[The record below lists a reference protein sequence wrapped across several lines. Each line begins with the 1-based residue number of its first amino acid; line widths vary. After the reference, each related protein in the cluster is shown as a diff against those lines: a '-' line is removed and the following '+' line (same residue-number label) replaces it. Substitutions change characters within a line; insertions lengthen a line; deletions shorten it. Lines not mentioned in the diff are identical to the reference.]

1 MYSRTYSAGE
11 VIKALDVYNTVKSLR
26 KTALITKI
34 SKSSIQRWWCCLR
47 RVIKRKDKRKKRVKR
62 RHKYP
67 DLELNVQN
75 LFHDEHV
82 VFWDLKHLQTTLKR
96 LHNIF
101 PSLTTLYRVLKRCN
115 ISRRRFNS
123 YCVNPRTLSERK
135 QRFLEFKEDLDKF
148 SDDQIVCLDEVS
160 FCNVGNTCYG
170 YFPCGKQPKMISVP
184 KRERYSVV
192 MVVHP
197 TIGVVSYNRVN
208 KAFNKTTFIE
218 FLNNLVPQLPRQTK
232 AVLMDNVAFHRSRD
246 VVQFLEL
253 HGIKPLYIPPYSPRC
268 NPIEEVF
275 SLLKRAFRTKTT
287 KSGFI
292 DRVEESIGILKGYKD
307 LTPFYKHT
315 RGYVQKEC
323 HT

>member
-1 MYSRTYSAGE
+1 M
-11 VIKALDVYNTVKSLR
+11 
-26 KTALITKI
+26 
-34 SKSSIQRWWCCLR
+34 
-47 RVIKRKDKRKKRVKR
+47 
-62 RHKYP
+62 
-67 DLELNVQN
+67 
-75 LFHDEHV
+75 F
-82 VFWDLKHLQTTLKR
+82 
-96 LHNIF
+96 
-101 PSLTTLYRVLKRCN
+101 
-115 ISRRRFNS
+115 
-123 YCVNPRTLSERK
+123 
-135 QRFLEFKEDLDKF
+135 
-148 SDDQIVCLDEVS
+148 
-160 FCNVGNTCYG
+160 
-170 YFPCGKQPKMISVP
+170 SVP

-292 DRVEESIGILKGYKD
+292 DRVEESIGILKGYKN